1 MKTKLEHIATII
13 AAAVWADGVYD
24 PAEEITVEEIAEA
37 LELDEKLFKE
47 AVEKLAKAFDG
58 VTQNQAHAAALLDAA
73 EAVDDEEIGI
83 VFEAAMQMLLADS
96 ELSRAEVSNLL
107 VIAEALGIEEEDAIL
122 MLADMVKTEPDLT
135 INMED

>member
-1 MKTKLEHIATII
+1 MKTSIENI
-13 AAAVWADGVYD
+13 AAIVAAAIWADGVYD

-37 LELDEKLFKE
+37 LELDEKAFKA
-47 AVEKLAKAFDG
+47 AVDKHVKALEKMSD
-58 VTQNQAHAAALLDAA
+58 NQANAALKDAA

-107 VIAEALGIEEEDAIL
+107 VIAEALGIEDEDAIL
-122 MLADMVKTEPDLT
+122 MLADMVKTEPELT

>member
-58 VTQNQAHAAALLDAA
+58 VTQNQAHAALLDAA

-122 MLADMVKTEPDLT
+122 MLADMVKTEPELT

>member
-1 MKTKLEHIATII
+1 MKTSIENI
-13 AAAVWADGVYD
+13 AAVVAAAIWADGVFD
-24 PAEEITVEEIAEA
+24 PAEKITVEEIAEA
-37 LELDEKLFKE
+37 LELDEKAFKA
-47 AVEKLAKAFDG
+47 AVDKQVKALEKMSE
-58 VTQNQAHAAALLDAA
+58 NQANAALKDAA

-107 VIAEALGIEEEDAIL
+107 VIAEALGIEDEDAIL
-122 MLADMVKTEPDLT
+122 MLADMVKTEPELT

>member
-1 MKTKLEHIATII
+1 MKTSIENI
-13 AAAVWADGVYD
+13 AAVVATAIWADGVYD
-24 PAEEITVEEIAEA
+24 PAEKITVEEIAEA
-37 LELDEKLFKE
+37 LELDEKAFKA
-47 AVEKLAKAFDG
+47 AVDKQVKALEKMSE
-58 VTQNQAHAAALLDAA
+58 NQANAALKDAA

-122 MLADMVKTEPDLT
+122 MLADMVKTEPELT

>member
-1 MKTKLEHIATII
+1 MKTNIENI
-13 AAAVWADGVYD
+13 AAIVAAAIWADGVYD

-37 LELDEKLFKE
+37 LELDEKAFKA
-47 AVEKLAKAFDG
+47 AVDKHVKALEKMSD
-58 VTQNQAHAAALLDAA
+58 NQANAALKDAA

-107 VIAEALGIEEEDAIL
+107 VIAEALGIEDEDAIL
-122 MLADMVKTEPDLT
+122 MLADMVKTEPELT

>member
-1 MKTKLEHIATII
+1 MKTSIENIAAVI
-13 AAAVWADGVYD
+13 AAAIWADGVYD
-24 PAEEITVEEIAEA
+24 PAEEITVEELAEA
-37 LELDEKLFKE
+37 LELDEKAFKA
-47 AVEKLAKAFDG
+47 AVDKQVKALEKMSD
-58 VTQNQAHAAALLDAA
+58 NQANAALKDAA

-122 MLADMVKTEPDLT
+122 MLADMVKTEPELT

>member
-1 MKTKLEHIATII
+1 MKTSIENI
-13 AAAVWADGVYD
+13 AAIVAAAIWADGVYD

-37 LELDEKLFKE
+37 LELDEKAFKA
-47 AVEKLAKAFDG
+47 AVDKHVKALEKMSD
-58 VTQNQAHAAALLDAA
+58 NQANAALKDAA

-107 VIAEALGIEEEDAIL
+107 VIAEALGIEDEDAIL

-135 INMED
+135 INLED

>member
-1 MKTKLEHIATII
+1 MKTSIENIAAVI
-13 AAAVWADGVYD
+13 AAAIWADGVYD
-24 PAEEITVEEIAEA
+24 PAEVVTVEEIADA
-37 LELDEKLFKE
+37 LELDEKAFKA
-47 AVEKLAKAFDG
+47 AVDKQVKVLEKMTA
-58 VTQNQAHAAALLDAA
+58 NQADAALHDAA

-83 VFEAAMQMLLADS
+83 IFEAAMQMLLADS

-122 MLADMVKTEPDLT
+122 MLADMVKTEQDLT

>member
-1 MKTKLEHIATII
+1 MKTSIENI
-13 AAAVWADGVYD
+13 AAIVAAAIWADGVYD

-37 LELDEKLFKE
+37 LELDEKAFE
-47 AVEKLAKAFDG
+47 AAVDKHVKALEKMSD
-58 VTQNQAHAAALLDAA
+58 NQANAALKDAA

-107 VIAEALGIEEEDAIL
+107 VIAEALGIEDEDAIL
-122 MLADMVKTEPDLT
+122 MLADMVKTEPELT